1 MLRGSLEEFALS
13 DIFRLIAGARKT
25 GRLEIS
31 RRASSGGVYFR
42 DGEIYFAE
50 SSLTREPLGQKLV
63 RAGVLSERDLMKAL
77 DEHASSGMRVG
88 EVLVRNGA
96 IDKSQLA
103 LAIRSQVQDAA
114 SDCLKWEVGEFEFE
128 SSSEVVAEIPIR
140 VTVDYVIME
149 ASRLIDDVAGTER
162 KIRSRKMILRRV
174 ADLGEAKQVLRL
186 STGEER
192 MFLLVDGERQV
203 SEIIADADGDELTV
217 LRTLHGLLSSGMLE
231 VVPTAAREAEPLV
244 YVVDPVRTAEMVSA
258 AVEETGFSSAGA
270 PQGSQPVPAEASG
283 SSPEPV
289 RDPEPG
295 VVLVDAAPAA
305 EVDLGVALIIP
316 LAEAVEPDVEVEIVS
331 AASEA
336 AWAVVTITE
345 DDPAPI
351 NSAEAEISS
360 IAATPAAPPAPRVE
374 VPEPV
379 KDWFADP
386 ELQEDAVM
394 PPGAD
399 DAPITVTEET
409 FAPPEE
415 AFAAPAEIETPRH
428 KVASSPQEHA
438 VVEPVRA
445 HPPQP
450 PTVEAME
457 ARAELSRASAP
468 PSSLRIDR
476 AVVVREL
483 ASLFSEDDTPSAPA
497 AKIPG
502 DSGHVPSGDA
512 PRGLEDDDDLDR
524 GLIHRLIDGVKGL

>member
-31 RRASSGGVYFR
+31 RRAGSGVVYFR

-50 SSLTREPLGQKLV
+50 SSLTREPLGQKLI

-103 LAIRSQVQDAA
+103 VAIRSQVQDAA

-162 KIRSRKMILRRV
+162 KIRSRRMVLRRV
-174 ADLGEAKQVLRL
+174 ANAGEAKQVLRL

-192 MFLLVDGERQV
+192 IFLTVDGERQV
-203 SEIIADADGDELTV
+203 SGIIADAGGDELTV
-217 LRTLHGLLSSGMLE
+217 LRTLHGLLSTGMVK
-231 VVPTAAREAEPLV
+231 VVPTATREPEPLA
-244 YVVDPVRTAEMVSA
+244 YAVDPVRAAEAVSA
-258 AVEETGFSSAGA
+258 AVEEA
-270 PQGSQPVPAEASG
+270 AET
-283 SSPEPV
+283 
-289 RDPEPG
+289 D
-295 VVLVDAAPAA
+295 
-305 EVDLGVALIIP
+305 EVDLEMPLPTTEVFRESDDDEII
-316 LAEAVEPDVEVEIVS
+316 
-331 AASEA
+331 
-336 AWAVVTITE
+336 
-345 DDPAPI
+345 
-351 NSAEAEISS
+351 SAEAEAEAEINS
-360 IAATPAAPPAPRVE
+360 IAATPPAPPPPILELPAPVEEWFEDPELKKDTVIPEAAEEAPPAMARDDLTAALEASLHRHE
-374 VPEPV
+374 VGPPSGHAEAPEP
-379 KDWFADP
+379 
-386 ELQEDAVM
+386 
-394 PPGAD
+394 
-399 DAPITVTEET
+399 I
-409 FAPPEE
+409 
-415 AFAAPAEIETPRH
+415 
-428 KVASSPQEHA
+428 
-438 VVEPVRA
+438 RA
-445 HPPQP
+445 GPPQP
-450 PTVEAME
+450 PVAEADEIPE
-457 ARAELSRASAP
+457 ADAAPIEVRETSAP

-483 ASLFSEDDTPSAPA
+483 ASLFSEDDTPSTPA
-497 AKIPG
+497 AKAPG
-502 DSGHVPSGDA
+502 NGGYEPSGGG